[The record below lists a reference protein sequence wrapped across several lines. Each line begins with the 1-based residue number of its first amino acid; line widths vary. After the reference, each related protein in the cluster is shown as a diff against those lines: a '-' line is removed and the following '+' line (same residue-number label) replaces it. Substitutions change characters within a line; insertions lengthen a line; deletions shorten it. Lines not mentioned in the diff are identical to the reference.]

1 MPVYNQERF
10 IAQSID
16 SVLAQEFEEMEI
28 VIVDDASSDRT
39 PEIVR
44 DYDRRFPGLFRVA
57 FHERNRGITETCN
70 HVLSLCEG
78 KYVAFTAGDDL
89 WLPGKIDKQVRIM
102 EGEEDCVL
110 SYHDIEFFESDD
122 GRILQYRNSGPLGIP
137 PREGSARSVARA
149 LMRVNFIG
157 GQSVMVRRD
166 ALPERGYDSRVKYI
180 SDWLM
185 WFDLLAPSGGTVR
198 FLPEVLARY
207 RRHGAN
213 ISKQEESEEDLTVLA
228 IVAERHPWL
237 RREVYFARVRTR
249 LRNGLR
255 RAVRRHGWIRNLLRR
270 AKSGLGRSDGRGDDP
285 E

>member
-10 IAQSID
+10 VTKSID
-16 SVLAQEFEEMEI
+16 SVLAQEFEDMEI

-44 DYDRRFPGLFRVA
+44 DYERRFPGLFRVA
-57 FHERNRGITETCN
+57 FHESNRGVTKTCN

-89 WLPGKIDKQVRIM
+89 WLPGKIHKQVRVM
-102 EGEEDCVL
+102 EGEEGCIL
-110 SYHDIEFFESDD
+110 CYHDIEFFESET
-122 GRILQYRNSGPLGIP
+122 GRTLQHRNSGPLGIP

-166 ALPERGYDSRVKYI
+166 ALPEEGYDTRVKFS

-185 WFDLLAPSGGTVR
+185 WIEVLARSEGNVCY
-198 FLPEVLARY
+198 LPEILARY
-207 RRHGAN
+207 RRHEAN
-213 ISKQEESEEDLTVLA
+213 ISKRREAEEDLTVFA
-228 IVAERHPWL
+228 IVVERYPWL
-237 RREVYFARVRTR
+237 RREVYFAGVRTR

-255 RAVRRHGWIRNLLRR
+255 RAVGRHGWIRNLLRR
-270 AKSGLGRSDGRGDDP
+270 AKSRVGRSDGCGDDP